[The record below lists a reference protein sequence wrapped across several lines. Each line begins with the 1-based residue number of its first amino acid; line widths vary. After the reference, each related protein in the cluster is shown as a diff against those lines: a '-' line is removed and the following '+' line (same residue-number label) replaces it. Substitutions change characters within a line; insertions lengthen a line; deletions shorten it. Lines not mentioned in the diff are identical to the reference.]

1 MEERSETMYDIYIRI
16 SRLGDRTADEATEVY
31 EAQCRD
37 WANRNGISID
47 QVEEDTDV
55 SGSVAVA
62 ERKLERLIQK
72 VEAGESEGIL
82 TPYLDRFGRDI
93 ISGSVAL
100 KRIADVGG
108 RLVCV
113 NDGFDSSSPGSK
125 EIFGYRMV
133 TAEAFL
139 DRVRANYQVAID
151 RKVAA
156 GSYVYKA
163 PFGYR
168 KDEVG
173 RLTVNEQEARL
184 VRDVFERRAA
194 GDDIGKLTRFLREQG
209 AISVYSGKPLTKSGV
224 RTMVANRA
232 YVGEVSIQ
240 NGTKGKPRVIT
251 DFHAPIIPRQI
262 FEAANAV
269 RGAYFPQNGKLASQ
283 VKLPGLVYC
292 ATCKRRLRI
301 SGYKAGGQ
309 SVANYACTYA
319 DCPAHASMK
328 ASKLDAYVEG
338 LLMTAVVDRE
348 PHVGAVIEGDTR
360 YQDAMT
366 AVHEAERVYEEFRD
380 SVELQRELGIRGFA
394 DGLRVRKEALELARR
409 ELAKARPAK
418 GNGRRGRKGRMMT
431 YEAFLHEYE
440 RESNARLIDRV
451 VLKPNPGGP
460 GGKKRGPETRVDV
473 YFAGSDEPYRPTYA
487 KLSKKDEES
496 LRQHAESLR
505 QSRTAH
511 TG

>member
-1 MEERSETMYDIYIRI
+1 MYDVYIRV
-16 SRLGDRTADEATEVY
+16 SRLGDRTEDEATEVY

-37 WANRNGISID
+37 WANRNGIPID
-47 QVEEDTDV
+47 EVEEDTDV
-55 SGSVAVA
+55 SGAVA
-62 ERKLERLIQK
+62 ITERKLEHLIQK
-72 VEAGESEGIL
+72 VETGESEGIV

-100 KRIADVGG
+100 KRIADAGG

-113 NDGFDSSSPGSK
+113 NDGFDSASPGSK

-156 GSYVYKA
+156 GAYVYKA

-168 KDEVG
+168 KDDAG
-173 RLTVNEQEARL
+173 RLIVNEREAEL
-184 VRDVFERRAA
+184 VREVFERRAA

-224 RTMVANRA
+224 RTMLANRA

-240 NGTKGKPRVIT
+240 NGTRGKPRVIR
-251 DFHAPIIPRQI
+251 DFHAPIIPRQLY
-262 FEAANAV
+262 EAANAV

-301 SGYKAGGQ
+301 GGYRAGGE

-328 ASKLDAYVEG
+328 VSKLDAYVEG
-338 LLMTAVVDRE
+338 LLMTAVVARE

-366 AVHEAERVYEEFRD
+366 AVEEAERVYEEFRD
-380 SVELQRELGIRGFA
+380 SIELQRELGIRGFA

-418 GNGRRGRKGRMMT
+418 RDGRRGRKGRMMS

-451 VLKPNPGGP
+451 VLKPNAGGP
-460 GGKKRGPETRVDV
+460 GGKKLGPETRVDV
-473 YFAGSDEPYRPTYA
+473 YLTGSDKPYRPTYA
-487 KLSKKDEES
+487 KLSKEDEEALRRHSES
-496 LRQHAESLR
+496 LRQARAE
-505 QSRTAH
+505 Q
-511 TG
+511 TGQL

>member
-1 MEERSETMYDIYIRI
+1 MYDVYIRV
-16 SRLGDRTADEATEVY
+16 SRLGDRTEDEATEVY

-37 WANRNGISID
+37 WANRNGVSID
-47 QVEEDTDV
+47 EVEEDTDV

-72 VEAGESEGIL
+72 VEAGESEGIV

-100 KRIADVGG
+100 KRIADAGG

-113 NDGFDSSSPGSK
+113 NDGFDSTSPGSK

-156 GSYVYKA
+156 GAYVYKA

-168 KDEVG
+168 KDEAG
-173 RLTVNEQEARL
+173 RLVVNEREAEL
-184 VRDVFERRAA
+184 VREVFERRAA

-209 AISVYSGKPLTKSGV
+209 AISIYSGKPLTKSGV
-224 RTMVANRA
+224 RTMLTNRA
-232 YVGEVSIQ
+232 YIGEVSIQ
-240 NGTKGKPRVIT
+240 NGTKGTPRVIK
-251 DFHAPIIPRQI
+251 DFHAPIVPRQI
-262 FEAANAV
+262 FEGANAV
-269 RGAYFPQNGKLASQ
+269 TGAYFPQNGKLASQ

-319 DCPAHASMK
+319 DCPAHASMR

-338 LLMTAVVDRE
+338 LLMTAVVARE

-380 SVELQRELGIRGFA
+380 SIEVQRELGIRGFA
-394 DGLRVRKEALELARR
+394 DGLRIRKDALELARR

-418 GNGRRGRKGRMMT
+418 GDGRAGRKGRMMT

-451 VLKPNPGGP
+451 VLKPSPGGP
-460 GGKKRGPETRVDV
+460 AGKKRGPEVRVDV
-473 YFAGSDEPYRPTYA
+473 YFTGSDEPYRPTYA
-487 KLSKKDEES
+487 KLSKEDEEALRRHSES
-496 LRQHAESLR
+496 LRQAGAADPR
-505 QSRTAH
+505 
-511 TG
+511 